1 MGKIIIDAGIN
12 PAIGF
17 NRIVNN
23 LKEIADERNLLPQEV
38 IQMFISDLQNY
49 SKESYKLKIEE
60 INIQGGL
67 SPSVRGK
74 LVTHLERTVKT
85 LDKSRK
91 EETKKQERKEKNILL
106 SKVWEN
112 VEKNVESMSSDELC
126 ELIKNINESAE
137 YLELTETERK
147 YVLKNLTVLTEKRKK
162 TEENEMINIT
172 KAKNKKWNEIKEIVA
187 RESENSQ
194 LTKIEIWDSIYK
206 AAFGQSRTGSF
217 NIEIPESMK
226 DEIKELVEKQCE
238 EDGKEYFSEVKRYTS
253 DFRFLGGPRDVV
265 FATFGHRSFY
275 RKEDRRMFANLVAE
289 LKRAESADNPETELE
304 LLNRV
309 LSENIIGT
317 YSSKK
322 FIEARIKLINKENDL
337 IKKGKNTPV
346 ILEPIL

>member
-23 LKEIADERNLLPQEV
+23 LKEIASERNLLPQEI

-49 SKESYKLKIEE
+49 SKEGYKLKIEE

-67 SPSVRGK
+67 SSSVRGK

-91 EETKKQERKEKNILL
+91 EEAKKQERKEKNASL
-106 SKVWEN
+106 SKAWET

-126 ELIKNINESAE
+126 ELIKNINEGAE

-147 YVLKNLTVLTEKRKK
+147 HVLKNLTTLIEKRKK
-162 TEENEMINIT
+162 AEENEVINRI
-172 KAKNKKWNEIKEIVA
+172 KAKNKKWDEIKEIVA
-187 RESENSQ
+187 REAENSQ
-194 LTKIEIWDSIYK
+194 LTKIEIWDAVYK
-206 AAFGQSRTGSF
+206 ATSGKSRTGSF
-217 NIEIPESMK
+217 NIEVPESIK
-226 DEIKELVEKQCE
+226 DEIKELIEEQCE
-238 EDGKEYFSEVKRYTS
+238 EDGKKYFSEVKRYTS
-253 DFRFLGGPRDVV
+253 DFRFLGGPREVV
-265 FATFGHRSFY
+265 FATFGHKSFS

-289 LKRAESADNPETELE
+289 LSRAERADNPETELE
-304 LLNRV
+304 LLSRV

-317 YSSKK
+317 YSSEK
-322 FIEARIKLINKENDL
+322 FIKARINFINKENDL
-337 IKKGKNTPV
+337 IKRGKNTQVRPDL
-346 ILEPIL
+346 IL

>member
-49 SKESYKLKIEE
+49 LKKDYKQKIEE
-60 INIQGGL
+60 INIQGGF
-67 SPSVRGK
+67 SSSVKGK
-74 LVTHLERTVKT
+74 LVTYLERTVKT
-85 LDKSRK
+85 LDKTK
-91 EETKKQERKEKNILL
+91 KGEAKKQERKEKNASL
-106 SKVWEN
+106 SRVWEN
-112 VEKNVESMSSDELC
+112 VEKNVESMNSDELC
-126 ELIKNINESAE
+126 ELIKNINEGAE

-147 YVLKNLTVLTEKRKK
+147 YVLKNLTALTEKRKK
-162 TEENEMINIT
+162 AEENEIINRT
-172 KAKNKKWNEIKEIVA
+172 KAKNKKWNEIEKIVA

-194 LTKIEIWDSIYK
+194 LTKIEIWDAIYK
-206 AAFGQSRTGSF
+206 AAFGQRRTDSF
-217 NIEIPESMK
+217 NIEIPESIK

-238 EDGKEYFSEVKRYTS
+238 EDGKEYFSEVRRYTS

-265 FATFGHRSFY
+265 FATFGHRSFS

-289 LKRAESADNPETELE
+289 LKKAESADNPETELE

-322 FIEARIKLINKENDL
+322 FIEARINLINKENDL
-337 IKKGKNTPV
+337 IKKGKNTSVRPD
-346 ILEPIL
+346 PIL